1 MTLELNENLMN
12 TPKPRFQIKEGIW
25 YACEFIGDEF
35 NEDCCSYSPI
45 RVDEI
50 KPLKSGSRRF
60 SLNFYH
66 ANYPEGV
73 RDKCYTLQT
82 IERGESFIIAK
93 SIEHNDPARLLQI
106 YEINGAWMKR
116 HFPSFYAE
124 SDDIQ
129 QWLSRNC

>member
-1 MTLELNENLMN
+1 MN
-12 TPKPRFQIKEGIW
+12 TPKSRFQINEGLW
-25 YACEFIGDEF
+25 YACEFIRDEF
-35 NEDCCSYSPI
+35 SEDCCSYSPI
-45 RVDEI
+45 RVAEI

-82 IERGESFIIAK
+82 IERGESFILAR
-93 SIEHNDPARLLQI
+93 SIEHDPVRLLQI
-106 YEINGAWMKR
+106 YEIDGAWMRR
-116 HFPSFYAE
+116 HFPDFYSDP
-124 SDDIQ
+124 SDDVQ